1 MVTLPQKPT
10 LLITGAAGN
19 LGGLLARHLL
29 AADVQ
34 LRLMVHK
41 TPVSADLE
49 SAESTTVVK
58 ADLAKKAT
66 LARAVEDVD
75 VVVHFAG
82 VLFAPRPEKFLPV
95 TNTQWFENLVDASV
109 EASVR
114 RVVLMSFP
122 HVEGPTTIASPA
134 TGRLD
139 RSPISVHAQTRLAEE
154 QLLYTKTEG
163 TETTPVVLRLG
174 MVYGDSVLMVDAAR
188 WLARHWLLGVWTQPT
203 HIQLISIPDYLSAT
217 EAACLLPDVEGTYH
231 LGDERPTTLQ
241 ALPDECCQVWG
252 CKKPWRMPLWMIYT
266 AAALTEFAAALL
278 RKPAPL
284 TRDFISIGRVSYW
297 GDTARM
303 RDELLPELRY
313 PTFQDGKST
322 LLHGPA

>member
-1 MVTLPQKPT
+1 MVISPQKPT
-10 LLITGAAGN
+10 ISITGAAGN

-66 LARAVEDVD
+66 IAPAVEGAN

-82 VLFAPRPEKFLPV
+82 VLFAPRPEKFLPA
-95 TNTQWFENLVDASV
+95 TNTQWFANLVDACV
-109 EASVR
+109 EAGVR
-114 RVVLMSFP
+114 RVVLISFP
-122 HVEGPTTIASPA
+122 HVEGPTTIGAPA

-139 RSPISVHAQTRLAEE
+139 RNPISAHAQTRLAEE
-154 QLLYTKTEG
+154 QLLYVKTQG
-163 TETTPVVLRLG
+163 TGTTPVVLRLG
-174 MVYGDSVLMVDAAR
+174 MVYGDGVLMVDAAR
-188 WLARHWLLGVWTQPT
+188 WLARRWLLGVWTEPT
-203 HIQLISIPDYLSAT
+203 HIQLISIADYLSAT
-217 EAACLLPDVEGTYH
+217 EAACLLPDVQGTYH
-231 LGDERPTTLQ
+231 LGDEGPMTLQ
-241 ALPDECCQVWG
+241 AFLDECCQAWG
-252 CKKPWRMPLWMIYT
+252 CKQPWRMPLWMICT
-266 AAALTEFAAALL
+266 AAALTEFAGALL
-278 RKPAPL
+278 RRPAPL

-303 RDELLPELRY
+303 REELLPELRY
-313 PTFQDGKST
+313 PTFQDGRST
-322 LLHGPA
+322 LLFGPA

>member
-1 MVTLPQKPT
+1 MVTLPQNPT

-19 LGGLLARHLL
+19 
-29 AADVQ
+29 
-34 LRLMVHK
+34 
-41 TPVSADLE
+41 
-49 SAESTTVVK
+49 
-58 ADLAKKAT
+58 
-66 LARAVEDVD
+66 
-75 VVVHFAG
+75 
-82 VLFAPRPEKFLPV
+82 
-95 TNTQWFENLVDASV
+95 
-109 EASVR
+109 
-114 RVVLMSFP
+114 
-122 HVEGPTTIASPA
+122 
-134 TGRLD
+134 
-139 RSPISVHAQTRLAEE
+139 
-154 QLLYTKTEG
+154 
-163 TETTPVVLRLG
+163 
-174 MVYGDSVLMVDAAR
+174 MVDAAR

-241 ALPDECCQVWG
+241 ALLDECCQVWD

-322 LLHGPA
+322 LLHCSRRPVP